1 METKERIRTLIKPKL
16 ILLLSGKRK
25 SGKDFVERLLL
36 ERFPNSILSFRISSP
51 IKKEFARERNLD
63 YEELLTSSSYK
74 ENYRHKMVE
83 WSESV
88 RRTDPNYFLRL
99 AIIEAYE
106 KINGSERKIWL
117 LNDARRFCDLK
128 YFSDPTE
135 INLDGDCEVITIRIT
150 ANDAVRKQRG
160 WIFDDKIDTK
170 PTECG
175 LDSYQSW
182 TYQIH
187 NDTNTIDELQIQLQ
201 SVFDRIEKIV

>member
-106 KINGSERKIWL
+106 K
-117 LNDARRFCDLK
+117 
-128 YFSDPTE
+128 
-135 INLDGDCEVITIRIT
+135 
-150 ANDAVRKQRG
+150 
-160 WIFDDKIDTK
+160 
-170 PTECG
+170 
-175 LDSYQSW
+175 
-182 TYQIH
+182 
-187 NDTNTIDELQIQLQ
+187 
-201 SVFDRIEKIV
+201 